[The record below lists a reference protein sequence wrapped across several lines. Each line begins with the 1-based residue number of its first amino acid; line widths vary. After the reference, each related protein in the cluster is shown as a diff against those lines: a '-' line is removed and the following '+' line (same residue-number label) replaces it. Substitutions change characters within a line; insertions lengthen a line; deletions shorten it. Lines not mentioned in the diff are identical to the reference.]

1 MADEYVTAEQV
12 LTHAGVDAGGVTPTP
27 DDVTWSEDVAAAINA
42 ELVAAL
48 DGLEPLTADET
59 ARLHRA
65 ALDDG
70 AAAYARRRA
79 PHGILSVGPDGQA
92 VRLGADIL
100 IACKPILRRISPP
113 IG

>member
-1 MADEYVTAEQV
+1 MADEFVTGAEI
-12 LTHAGVDAGGVTPTP
+12 LTHAGSDAGGVTPTP
-27 DDVTWSEDVAAAINA
+27 DDETWADEVAAALNA

-48 DGLEPLTADET
+48 GDIEPDADQT

-92 VRLGADIL
+92 VRLGSDIL
-100 IACKPILRRISPP
+100 IATKPVLRRISPP
-113 IG
+113 IA